1 MAGKLMKRR
10 VQKNKKNMKIDHG
23 GHLEKQNG
31 RQICQ
36 KIGYFMQTAQNLP
49 LVRICCVVPQMI
61 PEDKI

>member
-1 MAGKLMKRR
+1 
-10 VQKNKKNMKIDHG
+10 MKIGPG

-31 RQICQ
+31 RQICR